1 MKRASGVV
9 LVAMLLAGMAAAQTP
24 SLPAGTEV
32 KMKLETPISTRTTK
46 VGDTFV
52 GRVTE
57 PVMIENKAVIPVG
70 AAIAGHVTKI
80 SEPRRIKGVP
90 EIDLRPDLLTMPDGN
105 KYNIVAVVVDTNKST
120 GTTVTDEGKI
130 KGAGATGTDKKEIAI
145 GTGAGLGVGALAGG
159 GKGALIGATVGASVT
174 VAHWL
179 TKHHSAELP
188 AGSEITM
195 VLSRPMAMAGAGN

>member
-1 MKRASGVV
+1 MKKIAGVV
-9 LVAMLLAGMAAAQTP
+9 LVALLLGTTLAAQTL
-24 SLPAGTEV
+24 SLPAGTGV

-46 VGDTFV
+46 VGDSFA

-57 PVMIENKAVIPVG
+57 PVMIENKVVVPVG
-70 AAIAGHVTKI
+70 AAIEGHVAKI

-90 EIDLRPDLLTMPDGN
+90 EIDLRPDLLTMPNGN
-105 KYNIVAVVVDTNKST
+105 KYNISAVVVDTDKGS
-120 GTTVTDEGKI
+120 GTRVTDEGKI
-130 KGAGATGTDKKEIAI
+130 KGKGATGSDKKEIAI
-145 GTGAGLGVGALAGG
+145 GAGAGLGVGALAGG
-159 GKGALIGATVGASVT
+159 GKGAVIGATVGASVT

-195 VLSRPMAMAGAGN
+195 ELSRPMAMSGAGK

>member
-1 MKRASGVV
+1 MKRAVGVIV
-9 LVAMLLAGMAAAQTP
+9 VAMVLAGMMAAQTL
-24 SLPAGTEV
+24 SLPAGTGV

-46 VGDTFV
+46 VGDSFA

-57 PVMIENKAVIPVG
+57 PVMIENKVVIPVG
-70 AAIAGHVTKI
+70 ASIAGHVAKI

-90 EIDLRPDLLTMPDGN
+90 TMDLRPDMLTMPNGE
-105 KYNIVAVVVDTNKST
+105 KYNISAVLVDTNVS
-120 GTTVTDEGKI
+120 GTHVTEEGKV
-130 KGAGATGTDKKEIAI
+130 KGSGHTGSDVKEVAI

-159 GKGALIGATVGASVT
+159 GTGALVGATVGASVT

-179 TKHHSAELP
+179 TKRHSAELP

-195 VLSRPMAMAGAGN
+195 ELSRPMAMSGAGR

>member
-1 MKRASGVV
+1 MKKALGVMV
-9 LVAMLLAGMAAAQTP
+9 VGMLLAGVVAAQTL
-24 SLPAGTEV
+24 SLPAGTGV

-46 VGDTFV
+46 VGDSFA

-57 PVMIENKAVIPVG
+57 PVMIENKVVIPVG
-70 AAIAGHVTKI
+70 ASIEGHVAKI

-90 EIDLRPDLLTMPDGN
+90 SIDLRPDMLTMPNGN
-105 KYNIVAVVVDTNKST
+105 RYSISAVLVDTNVS
-120 GTTVTDEGKI
+120 GTNVTEEGKI
-130 KGAGATGTDKKEIAI
+130 KGSGHTGGDVKEIAI

-159 GKGALIGATVGASVT
+159 GKGAVIGATVGASVT

-179 TKHHSAELP
+179 TKRHSAELP

-195 VLSRPMAMAGAGN
+195 ELSRPMAMSGAGR

>member
-1 MKRASGVV
+1 MKRAAGIAV
-9 LVAMLLAGMAAAQTP
+9 VAMMLAGVMGAQTL
-24 SLPAGTEV
+24 SLPAGTGV
-32 KMKLETPISTRTTK
+32 KMKLETPISTSRTK
-46 VGDTFV
+46 VGDSFA

-57 PVMIENKAVIPVG
+57 PVMIENKVVIPVG
-70 AAIAGHVTKI
+70 AAIEGHVAKI

-105 KYNIVAVVVDTNKST
+105 KYNISAVVVDTDKGS
-120 GTTVTDEGKI
+120 GTRVTDEGKI
-130 KGAGATGTDKKEIAI
+130 KGSGASGGDKKEIAI

-159 GKGALIGATVGASVT
+159 GKGAVIGAAVGASVT

-188 AGSEITM
+188 PGSEITLE
-195 VLSRPMAMAGAGN
+195 LSRPMAMSGAGK

>member
-1 MKRASGVV
+1 MRKAVGVM
-9 LVAMLLAGMAAAQTP
+9 LVAMLLAGMAAAQTL
-24 SLPAGTEV
+24 SLPAGTGV

-46 VGDTFV
+46 VGDSFA

-57 PVMIENKAVIPVG
+57 PVMIENKVVIPVG
-70 AAIAGHVTKI
+70 AAIQGHVSKI

-105 KYNIVAVVVDTNKST
+105 KFNISAVVVDTDKNS
-120 GTTVTDEGKI
+120 GTRVTDEGKI
-130 KGAGATGTDKKEIAI
+130 KGAGASGSDKKEIAI

-159 GKGALIGATVGASVT
+159 AKGALIGATLGASVT
-174 VAHWL
+174 VAHWM
-179 TKHHSAELP
+179 TKRHSAELP

-195 VLSRPMAMAGAGN
+195 ELSRPMAMTGAGR